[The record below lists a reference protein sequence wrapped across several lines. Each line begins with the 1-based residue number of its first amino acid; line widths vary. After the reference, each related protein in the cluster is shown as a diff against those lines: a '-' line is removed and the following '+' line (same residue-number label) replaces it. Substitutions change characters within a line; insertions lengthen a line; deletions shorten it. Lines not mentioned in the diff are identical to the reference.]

1 MNRRSVQCNHDDDA
15 IESIPNLGKVSAEMI
30 RRAGIATSAA
40 VRELGAVLTYVAVVQ
55 SGARP
60 SKNLLWSLAAGL
72 QDRNWNSLTAAE
84 KLRLE
89 SEVDQCLGS
98 KTKRSS
104 VATGV
109 SRKGKGR

>member
-30 RRAGIATSAA
+30 RRAGIATSTA

-84 KLRLE
+84 KLRLQ

-104 VATGV
+104 VAKGV